1 MTAEAFPTLHQAKIE
16 ADSDSAERITAAL
29 EEWSEP
35 APLVVGQF
43 EAGPGRTEV
52 FAHFTDAPDEA
63 ALHELILRA
72 ANGADIGTLNITSLP
87 DADWVTLSQG
97 MRAPVQAGRFVVHG
111 SHDRANVRRGR
122 YAIEIDAGQAFG
134 TAHHATTRGC
144 LLGFDAILKTRR
156 PKRILDVG
164 AGTGVLAIAAAK
176 VLQGRVAASDNDP
189 VAVATALENA
199 RVNGVAAQVRAVLA
213 EGLRHPALH
222 GKAHDLIFANIL
234 ARPLH
239 RLAPAFR
246 QAMAANGLLI
256 LSGITGEQAPAI
268 EARYRS
274 MGFILERRI
283 LLEGWATLILRRRS
297 GRKARGRD

>member
-1 MTAEAFPTLHQAKIE
+1 MTAKVSPTLYHAKIE
-16 ADSDSAERITAAL
+16 TDSAAAERIAAAL
-29 EEWSEP
+29 DEWSEP

-52 FAHFTDAPDEA
+52 FAHFTDAPNEA
-63 ALHELILRA
+63 ALHALILRA
-72 ANGADIGTLNITSLP
+72 ANGADIGTLNIAPLP

-97 MRAPVQAGRFVVHG
+97 MRAPVRAGRFVVHG

-144 LLGFDAILKTRR
+144 LLAFDAVLKKRR
-156 PKRILDVG
+156 PKRIVDVG
-164 AGTGVLAIAAAK
+164 TGTGVLAIAAAK
-176 VLQGRVAASDNDP
+176 ALQRRVAASDNDP
-189 VAVATALENA
+189 IAVATALDNA
-199 RVNGVAAQVRAVLA
+199 RINGVAGQMRGVVA
-213 EGLRHPALH
+213 EGLRHRFRR

-239 RLAPAFR
+239 QLAPSFR

-256 LSGITGEQAPAI
+256 LSGITADQAPSIA
-268 EARYRS
+268 ARYQS
-274 MGFILERRI
+274 LGFILERRI
-283 LLEGWATLILRRRS
+283 LLEGWATLIFCRRS
-297 GRKARGRD
+297 SRKARGRD